1 MTLYTDFVK
10 LQMAKLDKSVLFKD
24 RMAMI
29 AKLWKD
35 SKEDTPITVKKEPK
49 AKKRT

>member
-1 MTLYTDFVK
+1 
-10 LQMAKLDKSVLFKD
+10 MARLDKSVLFKD

-35 SKEDTPITVKKEPK
+35 SKEDMPATVKKNLK
-49 AKKRT
+49 LKKNLKQKKN